1 MRLKTF
7 QAPTMSDAMRMVR
20 DELGDE
26 SIIVSTSD
34 NGADGVRITAAIE
47 EVEPE
52 LQPTPDIGDQ
62 QPVDNICDVLDRH
75 GVPRNLSDEM
85 LNTATM
91 LGGSDLVPTLAGVLD
106 LLFDFNPL
114 PDTTPARPLMM
125 VGPPG
130 SGKTSAIAK
139 LATRLTMARQPAA
152 LITTDRSRAGA
163 VEQIGAYAQRLNL
176 TVRAT
181 EDPHE
186 LASFIDATP
195 SDSFVLIDSTGTN
208 PYDLDDMAKLLSL
221 VGSAAIDPILV
232 LDAGRDAVEA
242 ARLAAAFKQ
251 IAPRR
256 LLITGLDL
264 TQRLGAALAA
274 ADACQAAFCDSS
286 ATANIADGLQPLN
299 PVSLA
304 RLLLEADRLSSNR
317 VDRTHEP
324 QNLKQQASG
333 WN

>member
-47 EVEPE
+47 EIEPE
-52 LQPTPDIGDQ
+52 LQPAPDIGDQ

-75 GVPRNLSDEM
+75 GVPLNLSDQM

-139 LATRLTMARQPAA
+139 LATRLTMARKPAA

-186 LASFIDATP
+186 LASFIDTTP
-195 SDSFVLIDSTGTN
+195 PDSFTLIDSTGTN

-221 VGSAAIDPILV
+221 VGSAEIDPILV

-256 LLITGLDL
+256 LLVTGLDL
-264 TQRLGAALAA
+264 TQRLGAVLAA
-274 ADACQAAFCDSS
+274 ADACQAAYCDSS

-304 RLLLEADRLSSNR
+304 RLLLEANRLSSNR
-317 VDRTHEP
+317 EDRTHEP

>member
-7 QAPTMSDAMRMVR
+7 QAPTMSDAMRMIR

-47 EVEPE
+47 EIEPE
-52 LQPTPDIGDQ
+52 FQSTPDTDDLQPI
-62 QPVDNICDVLDRH
+62 DNICDVLDRH
-75 GVPRNLSDEM
+75 GVPRSLSDQM
-85 LNTATM
+85 LNTATV
-91 LGGSDLVPTLAGVLD
+91 LGGSDLVPTLAGALD
-106 LLFDFNPL
+106 LIFDFNPL

-139 LATRLTMARQPAA
+139 LATRLTMARKPVA
-152 LITTDRSRAGA
+152 LITTDQSRAGA

-176 TVRAT
+176 TAKAT
-181 EDPHE
+181 EDPRA
-186 LASFIDATP
+186 LASFIEATP
-195 SDSFVLIDSTGTN
+195 PDHFILIDSTSTN

-221 VGSAAIDPILV
+221 AGSAEIDTVLV
-232 LDAGRDAVEA
+232 LDAGRDAIEA
-242 ARLAAAFKQ
+242 ARLATAFHQ
-251 IAPRR
+251 AAPRR

-264 TQRLGAALAA
+264 TQRIGAALAA
-274 ADACQAAFCDSS
+274 ADACQAAFCDCS
-286 ATANIADGLQPLN
+286 ATPNIADGLQPLN

-304 RLLLEADRLSSNR
+304 RLLLDGDRLSPNR
-317 VDRTHEP
+317 ETPAHEP
-324 QNLKQQASG
+324 RKLKQQASG